1 MSIALISVYSTDQMM
16 QEYYNIFLYGLLAE
30 REPYQN
36 ISHKKMPTFEEH
48 INFVKSKP
56 YKEWFVIYDTEQ
68 KKRVGSVY
76 LSKENEI
83 GVFISKNQ
91 RKRGFARK
99 AVLQTMEYFY
109 HVKYIKANIAPT
121 NSTSICFFV
130 NMGFKYDGALLVET
144 AEPKEVGDLIY
155 KEEIKQYIYRII
167 NPYYAGSESDLSEQ
181 VAAK

>member
-1 MSIALISVYSTDQMM
+1 MSIALISVYSSDQMM

-36 ISHKKMPTFEEH
+36 ISHKEMPTFENH
-48 INFVKSKP
+48 VKFVKSKP

-109 HVKYIKANIAPT
+109 HVKHIKANIAPT
-121 NSTSICFFV
+121 NSPSICFFV

-144 AEPKEVGDLIY
+144 AEPKEIGDLIY
-155 KEEIKQYIYRII
+155 KEEIKQYTYKII
-167 NPYYAGSESDLSEQ
+167 NPYYGGSEDEQ
-181 VAAK
+181 PERVVTG